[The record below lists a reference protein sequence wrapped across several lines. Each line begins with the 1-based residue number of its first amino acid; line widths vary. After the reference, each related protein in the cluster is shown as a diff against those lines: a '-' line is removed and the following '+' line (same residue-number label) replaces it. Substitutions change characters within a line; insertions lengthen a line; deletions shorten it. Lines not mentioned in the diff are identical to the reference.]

1 MAVPGENVI
10 QAFRVLLLIA
20 VPVFPQTQVPAKA
33 DQATV
38 VRVAAKAAIA
48 AINFREGDA
57 AGLARARADFTPE
70 GWKKFLQ
77 HMEGFLGP
85 KGAPTFTSKFVPSG
99 DPTVLAVDH
108 GVVRFRIPGTLT
120 QSSKLGRT
128 TYRAAVE
135 VSALRDSMLHGG
147 EPIKIQDLEQIT
159 CAGTS
164 TTCQ

>member
-1 MAVPGENVI
+1 VI
-10 QAFRVLLLIA
+10 GAFRVLLLA
-20 VPVFPQTQVPAKA
+20 ALPVFPQTQAPAKA

-48 AINFREGDA
+48 AINFRQGDA

-70 GWKKFLQ
+70 GWKEFLK
-77 HMEGFLGP
+77 HMEGFLDP
-85 KGAPTFTSKFVPSG
+85 KGAPTFTSTFLPSRG
-99 DPTVLAVDH
+99 ATVLAEDH

-128 TYRAAVE
+128 TYRAAIE
-135 VSALRDSMLHGG
+135 VSALRDSMIHGG
-147 EPIKIQDLEQIT
+147 EPIKIKHLEQIT

-164 TTCQ
+164 TACQ